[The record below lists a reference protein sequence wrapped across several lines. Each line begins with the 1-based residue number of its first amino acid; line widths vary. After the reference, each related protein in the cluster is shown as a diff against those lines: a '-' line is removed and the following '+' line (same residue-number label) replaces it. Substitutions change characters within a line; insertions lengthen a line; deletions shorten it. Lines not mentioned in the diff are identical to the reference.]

1 MKFRDRF
8 TEEQR
13 KTHYYIA
20 LRSYYYV
27 SGYGFLIIGILGM
40 IVMDFMLIYGKV
52 WKYPEGYTTALVMF
66 VIPFIP
72 LIGGIYVL
80 KAAPRKIRK
89 TDWEYVYKVESETEV
104 KKGTNPWVNRKE

>member
-27 SGYGFLIIGILGM
+27 GGYGLLIIGILGM
-40 IVMDFMLIYGKV
+40 IVMDFILINEKV
-52 WKYPEGYTTALVMF
+52 WKSPEDYTVALAMF

-72 LIGGIYVL
+72 IISAIYVF
-80 KAAPRKIRK
+80 KATPRKVRK

>member
-1 MKFRDRF
+1 MKFKDRF

-27 SGYGFLIIGILGM
+27 GGYGLLIIGILGM
-40 IVMDFMLIYGKV
+40 IVAISMLIYGKV
-52 WKYPEGYTTALVMF
+52 WKYPEGYTTALAIF
-66 VIPFIP
+66 VLPLIP
-72 LIGGIYVL
+72 LIGALYVF
-80 KAAPRKIRK
+80 KAAPKK
-89 TDWEYVYKVESETEV
+89 VKNTDWEYVYKVESETEV